1 MNVFFELHV
10 EKGSCEFLQT
20 EEHKLENWN
29 VSSECVDV
37 HLANINPAAKY
48 IWLDTTHCL
57 QLGLVPPLRSPPARP
72 SVAHFIQF

>member
-10 EKGSCEFLQT
+10 GNGSCELLQT

-48 IWLDTTHCL
+48 I
-57 QLGLVPPLRSPPARP
+57 
-72 SVAHFIQF
+72 